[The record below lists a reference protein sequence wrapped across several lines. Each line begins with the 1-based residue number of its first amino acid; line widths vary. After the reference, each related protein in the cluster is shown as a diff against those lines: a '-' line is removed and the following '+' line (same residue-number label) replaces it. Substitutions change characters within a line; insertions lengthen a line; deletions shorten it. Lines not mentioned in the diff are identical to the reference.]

1 MPCPALVTVA
11 VFNAA
16 ALAADGP
23 VARGA
28 FALLQSTNDGTPSM
42 AAILQ
47 SAAVGGYVV
56 ISVNEAMQ
64 TGSAIARTATLTYA
78 AK

>member
-1 MPCPALVTVA
+1 MRVLALNLSDELKANQTQ
-11 VFNAA
+11 
-16 ALAADGP
+16 G
-23 VARGA
+23 GA